1 VPIPDVGWGARD
13 TSGLSHEQIHRW
25 VHDGADPV
33 ALADARDRHAARGS
47 ELRAAG
53 RRLEAAR
60 GALNEGWAGRDAD
73 AAGSRVRALSDRMV
87 RLGDDLAGQARGL
100 DGMRVALE
108 RVRAAVGPPRP
119 AVLDPLVGARA
130 RRPAVGGRG
139 APRRRFRRV
148 PLRPRRRGGGPR
160 RLPHLSRGDR
170 RIGPGGARGARRGPG
185 ARHRELRPAHD
196 RVGGPGSPGNGSVRG
211 GDPGPGGAS
220 RWSRAAR
227 PPRHHRDRRDPDPG
241 RHRTGG
247 GVRGRDDVHPSR
259 EPVRGRPDRPR
270 RTGSYRFSCAGVGSV
285 GPHRARAQDVVPG
298 ARRPSHPCRAVERL
312 RRPAPG
318 PGSPSR
324 PGTPGARGR
333 RSARSRGNAT
343 DTGDPRPGAPPVG
356 GAHDGDPADPVPVP
370 GRRPRGPRRVSTAR
384 PTPRTDV
391 GTPAA
396 TAPLPGGGRRG
407 GRRRGGRRRPRVR
420 RPSGARWG
428 PGW

>member
-60 GALNEGWAGRDAD
+60 GALVEGWAGRDAD

-119 AVLDPLVGARA
+119 AVLDPLVGARGLAGLPSAAAGLPADGFAAFHSAHADEVAA
-130 RRPAVGGRG
+130 RAAYRTYLEETAASARAAPAVLDAAR
-139 APRRRFRRV
+139 AP
-148 PLRPRRRGGGPR
+148 GTGSCA
-160 RLPHLSRGDR
+160 PHTTGS
-170 RIGPGGARGARRGPG
+170 
-185 ARHRELRPAHD
+185 
-196 RVGGPGSPGNGSVRG
+196 GSPGNGSVRG

-270 RTGSYRFSCAGVGSV
+270 RTGSCRFSCAGVGSV
-285 GPHRARAQDVVPG
+285 GPHRARAP
-298 ARRPSHPCRAVERL
+298 HPCRAVQRL

-396 TAPLPGGGRRG
+396 TAPLPGRGRRG